1 MQSDPD
7 RFRPRD
13 RAGDGAVSEQ
23 SPPQPQQQHES
34 AFGASY
40 AQPQHEQAQH
50 AQPQQEQLPYA
61 QLQYAPPQQRPSQPA
76 QPHYAPPRYALPPYV
91 APHYAVAFD
100 ARDAPLIHPAAAQ
113 ASNVTPYGVPV
124 YQAPGFGFVP
134 QPSRGL
140 SITALVLGLCS
151 VVFAWIFVVVPIIG
165 IVFGFL
171 ALRREPSG
179 KAMAIVGLVTS
190 GLGLVWVLLFY
201 LLPLIAFLSAV
212 VFAAGGP

>member
-13 RAGDGAVSEQ
+13 LAEDGALSQ
-23 SPPQPQQQHES
+23 QAPSQPQQHES

-40 AQPQHEQAQH
+40 ARPQHEQLQH
-50 AQPQQEQLPYA
+50 GRPSTGQPQ
-61 QLQYAPPQQRPSQPA
+61 
-76 QPHYAPPRYALPPYV
+76 YAPPRYALPQYA
-91 APHYAVAFD
+91 APHYAAPHYATPFD

-124 YQAPGFGFVP
+124 YHAPGFGYVP

-179 KAMAIVGLVTS
+179 KAMAIVGLVAS
-190 GLGLVWVLLFY
+190 VLGLLWVLLFY
-201 LLPLIAFLSAV
+201 LLPLIAFLGAV

>member
-1 MQSDPD
+1 MQSHAD
-7 RFRPRD
+7 RYRPRD
-13 RAGDGAVSEQ
+13 RAADSGVSEQ
-23 SPPQPQQQHES
+23 SPPQPPQHES

-40 AQPQHEQAQH
+40 GQPQHTPSPQSAQ
-50 AQPQQEQLPYA
+50 QPMSPQQYA
-61 QLQYAPPQQRPSQPA
+61 S
-76 QPHYAPPRYALPPYV
+76 PRYALPQYV
-91 APHYAVAFD
+91 APHAAAAFG

-124 YQAPGFGFVP
+124 YQSPGFGVVP

-179 KAMAIVGLVTS
+179 KAMAIAGLVTS
-190 GLGLVWVLLFY
+190 GLGLVWVLLLY
-201 LLPLIAFLSAV
+201 LLPLIAFLGAILFASAS
-212 VFAAGGP
+212 P